1 MALALAL
8 VRCRCLLVGFDS
20 PPLPLPFPVTPA
32 LLTTLLLPVRGGPI
46 TPRRTPT
53 LPVHG
58 PLPDK
63 TDCNTEKADGTAG
76 KAVHIPSAG
85 RHATTCLRNVEQD
98 CRIGHTQVGPREL
111 SLPQVKPRRRALT
124 RLRGLLIGTSPFRIT
139 TTAKGSQQRP
149 GTRCGTAHRLAH
161 EDGRPVLGRH

>member
-53 LPVHG
+53 LPV
-58 PLPDK
+58 
-63 TDCNTEKADGTAG
+63 T
-76 KAVHIPSAG
+76 G
-85 RHATTCLRNVEQD
+85 RF
-98 CRIGHTQVGPREL
+98 
-111 SLPQVKPRRRALT
+111 LT
-124 RLRGLLIGTSPFRIT
+124 RRTAIPRKRMGRLERPFTSLQQADMRPPASGTLNRT
-139 TTAKGSQQRP
+139 VG
-149 GTRCGTAHRLAH
+149 
-161 EDGRPVLGRH
+161 